1 MTSVLFSPIELR
13 GLRLTNRIMVSPMCQ
28 YACQDG
34 SFNDWHIMHLG
45 QYAMGAA
52 GLVMAEATAV
62 SPEGRISPKCAGL
75 YSEANETAMTR
86 VIGFCRD
93 YGVAALA
100 LQLGH
105 AGRKASVHPPGAGGK
120 PLLPEEGAWQTVAPS
135 ALAFAPGWH
144 LPRAAEAAD
153 LERIK
158 ADFVTA
164 VERAQRIGYDLIEI
178 HAAHGYLLHAFLS
191 PLSNRREDAYGGS
204 LENRMRLPLEVF
216 AAMRAAWP
224 EHKPMGVRVSA
235 SDWVE
240 GGWTPEETV
249 VFARELQQLGCDFL
263 DVSSGGQDPR
273 QQIPLAPGYQV
284 PFAEKV
290 RRETGL
296 TTIAVGLIAEP
307 GHAEEIVAS
316 GQADMVAMARTMM
329 YDPRWAW
336 HAAEAL
342 GEETAY
348 APQYA
353 RGHPKL
359 RPQLFPHRR
368 AAE

>member
-13 GLRLTNRIMVSPMCQ
+13 GLRLANRIVVSPMCQ
-28 YACQDG
+28 YASQDG
-34 SFNDWHIMHLG
+34 SFTDWHIMHLG

-62 SPEGRISPKCAGL
+62 SPEGRITPRCAGL
-75 YSEANETAMTR
+75 YSEANETAMKR
-86 VIGFCRD
+86 VIEFCRD
-93 YGVAALA
+93 YGVTALA
-100 LQLGH
+100 LQLAH
-105 AGRKASVHPPGAGGK
+105 AGRKASTHPPGSGSQS
-120 PLLPEEGAWQTVAPS
+120 LLPEEGAWQTVAPS
-135 ALAFAPGWH
+135 ALAFAPDWH

-158 ADFVTA
+158 ADFVAA
-164 VERAQRIGYDLIEI
+164 VARAQRIGYDLIEI
-178 HAAHGYLLHAFLS
+178 HAAHGYLLHEFLS
-191 PLSNRREDAYGGS
+191 PISNRREDDYGGS

-216 AAMRAAWP
+216 AAVRAAWP
-224 EHKPMGVRVSA
+224 DHKPLGVRVSA

-249 VFARELQQLGCDFL
+249 VFAGELQKLGCDFL
-263 DVSSGGQDPR
+263 DVSSGGLDPR
-273 QQIPLAPGYQV
+273 QEIPLVPGYQV

-290 RRETGL
+290 KRETGL
-296 TTIAVGLIAEP
+296 TTMAVGLIAEP
-307 GHAEEIVAS
+307 GHAEQIVAS
-316 GQADMVAMARTMM
+316 GQADMVAMARAMM

-342 GEETAY
+342 GAETAY